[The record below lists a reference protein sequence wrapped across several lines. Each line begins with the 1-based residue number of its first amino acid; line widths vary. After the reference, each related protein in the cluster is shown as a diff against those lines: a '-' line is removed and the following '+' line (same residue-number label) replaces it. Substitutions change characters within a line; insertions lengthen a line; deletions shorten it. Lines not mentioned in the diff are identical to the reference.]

1 MPLTSSF
8 SFMCREAAGK
18 QCKRDSSLFRLYADD
33 SEVSDIHANM
43 EAIDFFNKKRGLRI
57 IDQ

>member
-1 MPLTSSF
+1 MPLTSSLLH
-8 SFMCREAAGK
+8 MCREAAGK
-18 QCKRDSSLFRLYADD
+18 QCKRDSSLFKLFSDD